1 MIINGRHTNHPKKQ
15 WQRTSVLIVILF
27 AMLAGMFLWQGSIHR
42 TPLKEPSNVL
52 VFCDAETVQGK
63 AFLTDSYDVKGG
75 QTQSDEESYS
85 GVYSSKIGKG
95 SEFGFGVDINHPLPG
110 KAYRV
115 SVWMYRSEEPRGRLI
130 VSGNDSDEFYQY
142 TELPIKKKK
151 NGWELLRMHFI
162 VPEKELDV
170 IKIYTFA
177 HSNSPP
183 VYFDDLI
190 VEEIKPF
197 LIPDQQKLKIQ
208 EVRIALPAKSYS
220 KLKEKEKEAR
230 QRGLLITEDSD
241 WVDGVLLDKND
252 RQVGIEA
259 RLKGDYL
266 DHLSD
271 RKWSLRIKTSDGQTW
286 NRMRTFSIQ
295 SPQTRSFLDE
305 WIYHQMLTEADVLN
319 PRFDFIHVDVDSL
332 EAGIYAIEEHFEKQ
346 LVEFKA
352 RREGPILKL
361 VEDGFWLGY
370 KRQNDFYGDQM
381 LGERMEN
388 AFWKSE
394 IKPFKEKRT
403 QSDPVLSKQ
412 YEIAQN
418 QLFAF
423 KYGAKSAS
431 DVFDIDRLA
440 KMYALMDVNGAY
452 HGKAWH
458 NQRFYYNPVTTKL
471 EPIGFDGF
479 GDRPMPLGI
488 PFLGYYFDYQKD
500 FIPFYES
507 PFLDSDFF
515 RAYCQALLKF
525 TDPDS
530 LDLFFLKY
538 KSEIEKRETFLQTE
552 YPQYLFDHKQILNN
566 GRKIQALAK
575 PYPEVSLIVRTD
587 EKNKT
592 DRQIELYNK
601 HCLPLEVIGYGTNPD
616 KISATLLNRI
626 YVPQQIKGKTP
637 TPVKATIPTFA
648 QYVFFALA
656 GTDEYMATTVSEWPG
671 FETKILTDEAHKQI
685 DLSNF
690 DFIKKVKGEV
700 IIMQGQHTL
709 NKPLVIS
716 KNEQLIVEP
725 GAEIDL
731 VDQAYILSYGPVVTN
746 GTTEHPVFI
755 QSSDK
760 TGRGITVIQA
770 GAPSK
775 LTHTIVSDLNTLNIE
790 GWELTGAITFYESD
804 VEMIQCEISHN
815 ECEDALN
822 IIRSK
827 FLIDHIN
834 IHHTLS
840 DGFDS
845 DFCSGEIRNSIFSHT
860 GNDGMDFSG
869 SQITIGGTQIE
880 HAGDKGISVGEESNV
895 MVWNAVIHDSNIGV
909 ASKDLSVLK
918 IYYLEL
924 NKCKTGYLSY
934 QKKPEFGP
942 GKIIVENE
950 VIKNVRNYHL
960 IETGSVLK
968 IGEKEIH
975 GEARVEI

>member
-15 WQRTSVLIVILF
+15 WQRTSILIVILIV
-27 AMLAGMFLWQGSIHR
+27 MLSGMFLWQGSVHR
-42 TPLKEPSNVL
+42 TPLEEPSKVL
-52 VFCDAETVQGK
+52 VYCDAETVQGK
-63 AFLTDSYDVKGG
+63 AFLTESYNVKGG

-85 GVYSSKIGKG
+85 GLYSSKIGKG
-95 SEFGFGVDINHPLPG
+95 NEFGFGIDINNPAPG

-115 SVWMYRSEEPRGRLI
+115 SVWMYRSESPRGRLI
-130 VSGNDSDEFYQY
+130 ISGEDSDEFYQF
-142 TELPIKKKK
+142 TELPVKKKK

-162 VPEKELDV
+162 VPEKEMDV

-177 HSNSPP
+177 QLNSPP
-183 VYFDDLI
+183 IYFDDLI
-190 VEEIKPF
+190 VEEIQPF
-197 LIPDQQKLKIQ
+197 LIPEEQKLNIQ
-208 EVRIALPAKSYS
+208 QVRIAFPAKSYN
-220 KLKEKEKEAR
+220 KLKAKEKEAR

-241 WVDGVLLDKND
+241 WVKGVLMDKD
-252 RQVGIEA
+252 DHQISIEA

-271 RKWSLRIKTSDGQTW
+271 RKWSLRIKTTDGQTW

-295 SPQTRSFLDE
+295 SPHTRSFLDE

-332 EAGIYAIEEHFEKQ
+332 EEGIYAIEEHFEKQ

-370 KRQNDFYGDQM
+370 KRQNDFYGDKM

-394 IKPFKEKRT
+394 IKPFKENRT
-403 QSDPVLSKQ
+403 LSDPTLSKQ

-418 QLFAF
+418 QLYAF
-423 KYGAKSAS
+423 KYGANSAS

-479 GDRPMPLGI
+479 GDRPMPLDI
-488 PFLGYYFDYQKD
+488 PFLGYYFDYYKD

-507 PFLDSDFF
+507 PFIDPDFF
-515 RAYCQALLKF
+515 RAYCQALVNY
-525 TDPDS
+525 TNPDS

-538 KSEIEKRETFLQTE
+538 KSEIEDRETFLQNE
-552 YPQYLFDHKQILNN
+552 YPQYNFDPYQILDK
-566 GRKIQALAK
+566 GRKIQALIN
-575 PYPEVSLIVRTD
+575 PYPDVSLIVRTS

-601 HCLPLEVIGYGTNPD
+601 HCLPLEVIGYSTNPD
-616 KISATLLNRI
+616 KVSATLINRI

-637 TPVKATIPTFA
+637 IAVKATIPTFA

-656 GTDEYMATTVSEWPG
+656 GTDEYMSTMVSEWAG
-671 FETKILTDEAHKQI
+671 FETKIITDVANKQFN
-685 DLSNF
+685 LSTF
-690 DFIKKVKGEV
+690 DFIKRVKGEV
-700 IIMQGQHTL
+700 IITKGQHTL

-716 KNEQLIVEP
+716 KNEQLILEA

-731 VDQAYILSYGPVVTN
+731 IDQAYILSYGPVLAN
-746 GTTEHPVFI
+746 GTTERQVI
-755 QSSDK
+755 IRSSDE
-760 TGRGITVIQA
+760 TGRGMTVIQA
-770 GAPSK
+770 GAASK
-775 LTHTIVSDLNTLNIE
+775 LSHTIFTSLNTLEIE

-804 VEMIQCEISHN
+804 VEMVQCEISYN
-815 ECEDALN
+815 QCEDALN

-827 FLIDHIN
+827 FFIDHIN
-834 IHHTLS
+834 IHHTMS

-869 SQITIGGTQIE
+869 SQITIGGTQID

-895 MVWNAVIHDSNIGV
+895 MVWNAVINDSNIGV
-909 ASKDLSVLK
+909 ASKDLSILN

-924 NKCKTGYLSY
+924 NECKTGYLSY

-942 GKIIVENE
+942 AKIIVENE
-950 VIKNVRNYHL
+950 VIKNVRKYHL
-960 IETGSVLK
+960 IETGSILK